1 MIEPPRNH
9 AGSSS
14 ALEDAEREASET
26 LAGMW
31 QLEYWGDIPEDRSSQ
46 SDEDGAEQTHNR

>member
-14 ALEDAEREASET
+14 ALEDAEREASEM